1 MVAMKS
7 ILCLPVFFFVFV
19 SGTMTDTKR
28 LVRSLF
34 DDNDY
39 DKRIRPVYNEST
51 SIYVEMLLFV
61 SSILDMDERKQILK
75 TNLWLTFNWEDE
87 FLRWDPDEFGGLES
101 FKITSDVIWTP
112 DVTLYNSADTYK
124 PYMDGKVVVVK
135 HNGAI
140 NWASP
145 AIFYSHCRISVT
157 HFPFDQQQCEL
168 KFGPWQHDGSEVILH
183 GKGDASVY
191 TSDGEWDMQSVT
203 VSSKSEMY
211 PDAPGI
217 SYYDVTYLIKISR
230 RSNYYVF
237 NLILPCILLSAI
249 TTLVFI
255 LPADSGEKVSL
266 GITVLLSLTVFLLI
280 IAESMPATSDV
291 PVIGQ
296 YYAATMLLVS
306 ISVVL
311 TIIVL
316 NLHHGGPYIRPVPN
330 WMRRII
336 LFKLARLLRI
346 DSKAV
351 YSRKRKKVGI
361 VDEDNKT
368 INEAQRNNRSRF
380 LGENDEFDMMEITKL
395 AYLDCP
401 DSPLLSMHRMNGDA
415 RGGSRKGSTKPEQTP
430 SLSEDTILLRRLL
443 TQLLFFRERT
453 ERSDVTE
460 TFLTEWK
467 QVAVVVDRV
476 FMIFYLMLS
485 AATILIIIAQVDMK
499 FTDETET
506 TSVS

>member
-1 MVAMKS
+1 
-7 ILCLPVFFFVFV
+7 
-19 SGTMTDTKR
+19 
-28 LVRSLF
+28 
-34 DDNDY
+34 
-39 DKRIRPVYNEST
+39 
-51 SIYVEMLLFV
+51 
-61 SSILDMDERKQILK
+61 
-75 TNLWLTFNWEDE
+75 
-87 FLRWDPDEFGGLES
+87 
-101 FKITSDVIWTP
+101 
-112 DVTLYNSADTYK
+112 
-124 PYMDGKVVVVK
+124 
-135 HNGAI
+135 
-140 NWASP
+140 
-145 AIFYSHCRISVT
+145 
-157 HFPFDQQQCEL
+157 
-168 KFGPWQHDGSEVILH
+168 
-183 GKGDASVY
+183 
-191 TSDGEWDMQSVT
+191 
-203 VSSKSEMY
+203 
-211 PDAPGI
+211 
-217 SYYDVTYLIKISR
+217 
-230 RSNYYVF
+230 
-237 NLILPCILLSAI
+237 
-249 TTLVFI
+249 
-255 LPADSGEKVSL
+255 
-266 GITVLLSLTVFLLI
+266 
-280 IAESMPATSDV
+280 
-291 PVIGQ
+291 
-296 YYAATMLLVS
+296 MLLVS

-346 DSKAV
+346 DSNAV

-368 INEAQRNNRSRF
+368 VNETQRNNRSRF

-415 RGGSRKGSTKPEQTP
+415 RGGSRKGSSKPEQTP

-476 FMIFYLMLS
+476 FMIFYLLLS